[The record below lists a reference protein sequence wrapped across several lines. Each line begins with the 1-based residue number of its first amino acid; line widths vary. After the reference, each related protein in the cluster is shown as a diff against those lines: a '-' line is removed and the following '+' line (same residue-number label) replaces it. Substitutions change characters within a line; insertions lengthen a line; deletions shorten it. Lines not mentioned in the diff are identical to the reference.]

1 MKSVITIGLWPKFY
15 LLFASALLFSN
26 LAKAQLTIQNNTSC
40 PIYVEASQV
49 DNGSGEACTPCN
61 LSDLIYLPAG
71 GTVIH
76 PGDPSCGHYRWLGIR
91 WFTNQIGGAM
101 GISYSPIWNG
111 GCGQSTRGAHCGTT
125 ATYARWRV
133 VSSPGPSTVT
143 IHGD

>member
-76 PGDPSCGHYRWLGIR
+76 PGDPSCGHYRW
-91 WFTNQIGGAM
+91 
-101 GISYSPIWNG
+101 
-111 GCGQSTRGAHCGTT
+111 RGAHCGTT